1 MPVHKHGQIF
11 YSISEMEGEFYFLKK
26 KMSKEAEA
34 NAAPKEEA
42 YRMVAIFFLMKTARG
57 SEKLGFW

>member
-42 YRMVAIFFLMKTARG
+42 YRVVAIFFFLKMKTARE
-57 SEKLGFW
+57 S